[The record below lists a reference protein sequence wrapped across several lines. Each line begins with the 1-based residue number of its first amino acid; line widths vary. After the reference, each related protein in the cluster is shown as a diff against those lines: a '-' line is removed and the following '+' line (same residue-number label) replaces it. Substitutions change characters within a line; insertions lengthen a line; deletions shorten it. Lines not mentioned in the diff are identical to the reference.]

1 MNYVLDATKMSYF
14 KTSNSLTVRWGLL
27 SPVLVP
33 GVDSP
38 DDIKERS
45 FTPLV
50 IVVESDPAPSGL
62 ELNVA
67 LIASA
72 LRIED

>member
-1 MNYVLDATKMSYF
+1 MNYVLNATKMSYF

-50 IVVESDPAPSGL
+50 IVVESDPALSGL
-62 ELNVA
+62 VLNVA

>member
-1 MNYVLDATKMSYF
+1 M
-14 KTSNSLTVRWGLL
+14 
-27 SPVLVP
+27 LVP

-50 IVVESDPAPSGL
+50 IVVESDPALSGL
-62 ELNVA
+62 VLNVA

-72 LRIED
+72 LRIEGYCKEKIN

>member
-1 MNYVLDATKMSYF
+1 M
-14 KTSNSLTVRWGLL
+14 
-27 SPVLVP
+27 LVP

-50 IVVESDPAPSGL
+50 IVVESDPALSGL
-62 ELNVA
+62 ELNAA